1 MFNNLKI
8 SWFKI
13 SIRVDSYQLASYPI
27 GYSYVYSLL
36 LTLQTG
42 YSGINNNGF
51 SQVWINSYN
60 TAQVNVGNDG
70 GDGLVFGLIIG
81 I

>member
-1 MFNNLKI
+1 MGA
-8 SWFKI
+8 
-13 SIRVDSYQLASYPI
+13 DSYKLTSYPI
-27 GYSYVYSLL
+27 GYSCVYSLL

-42 YSGINNNGF
+42 YSGINNNCF

-60 TAQVNVGNDG
+60 TTQVNVGNDG